1 MQIASE
7 AVSRKRR
14 TTPLCLSRPLLA
26 VLLGWG
32 LCAASLSAHARVV
45 DDVGRLLDQ
54 GNARE
59 AARQADNHLKQNP
72 GDVEMRFLRGVIAT
86 EQKQNAQA
94 IKIFSALV
102 REYPAMPE
110 PYNNLAVLYAAE
122 GQERKAAEALEQ
134 AIRTNPSYTT
144 AHENL
149 GDLYARMASEAYT
162 KALQLDGSRQTI
174 PAKLAL
180 ITQLVPAPQ
189 GTTKTV
195 VAQATPAAAPAAMPA
210 PAVAPVPVAAVPPK
224 PVEPKPEPKVE
235 KKPAAAE
242 IKPAPVVVETKP
254 PVRTAAAPVAVAPAP
269 APVAPAAAPAPAVVA
284 KPAAAP
290 APVAPPVAA
299 PKPAAESKPAA
310 EEKPAAPA
318 KPAVDPAV
326 ASIESA
332 VNDWANAW
340 EKQDMARYLD
350 AYSEKFE
357 PGNGASLAQ
366 WKESRRVRIVGKSN
380 ISITL
385 QNIQVSVNGDQA
397 TAKFR
402 QNYNAG
408 SLVTTTRKTLSMRNE
423 RGQWRIVR
431 ESTGG

>member
-32 LCAASLSAHARVV
+32 LCAASLSAHARAV

-102 REYPAMPE
+102 REYPTMPE

-122 GQERKAAEALEQ
+122 GQERKAAESLEQ

-195 VAQATPAAAPAAMPA
+195 VAQATPAAAPVAMPA
-210 PAVAPVPVAAVPPK
+210 PAVMAVPVPAMPPK

-242 IKPAPVVVETKP
+242 TKPAPVVVETKP
-254 PVRTAAAPVAVAPAP
+254 PVRSAAAPVAPVPAPVP
-269 APVAPAAAPAPAVVA
+269 APVAPAAAPAPAPAVVA
-284 KPAAAP
+284 KPAAPAP
-290 APVAPPVAA
+290 AAPAVAA
-299 PKPAAESKPAA
+299 PKPVA

-326 ASIESA
+326 ATIESA

-385 QNIQVSVNGDQA
+385 QNIQVSVDGDQA